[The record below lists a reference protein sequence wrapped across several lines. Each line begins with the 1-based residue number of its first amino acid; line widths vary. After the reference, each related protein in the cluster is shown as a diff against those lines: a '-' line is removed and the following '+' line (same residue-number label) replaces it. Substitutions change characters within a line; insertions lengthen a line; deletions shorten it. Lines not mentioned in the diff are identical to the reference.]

1 MELSDLALF
10 RTVAEAGSVT
20 RAGERLHRVQ
30 SNVTARVKRLESQL
44 GVSLFVRGR
53 RGMSLTAEGRRLMDY
68 ADRLLALAAEAE
80 ADLSAASPR
89 GQLRVGAM
97 ESTAAVHLPR
107 LLSALHARHPLLEV
121 HLAIGTSGALV
132 RQVRAGELASA
143 FVSGDVTDP
152 ALAADPAFVE
162 ELVLVTH
169 SSMRRCRGAVDLR
182 PKTLVAFGAGC
193 TYRAC
198 IEGWLGSQGLRPPRT
213 FEVASYHAMLA
224 CVAAGV
230 GYALA
235 PRSVLATSSA
245 RAAVR
250 THRLTERPWR
260 LTTWLIWRR
269 GDRSRAVEAL
279 RELVRRG
286 TRRRLGGTPGVGD
299 RALGRSG
306 SDSVP
311 VDRVGRAEA

>member
-1 MELSDLALF
+1 MKSAISSGERRIELSDLALF
-10 RTVAEAGSVT
+10 KTVAEVGSVT

-68 ADRLLALAAEAE
+68 ADRLLALAEEAE

-89 GQLRVGAM
+89 GRLRVGAM

-107 LLSALHARHPLLEV
+107 LLSTLHARHPALEV
-121 HLAIGTSGALV
+121 HLTIGTSGALV
-132 RQVRAGELASA
+132 RQVCAGDVSAA
-143 FVSGDVTDP
+143 FVSGDITDP

-169 SSMRRCRGAVDLR
+169 PSIRRCRGAVDLR
-182 PKTLVAFGAGC
+182 TKTLVAFGAGC

-198 IEGWLGSQGLRPPRT
+198 IEGWLGAQSLRPSRT

-235 PRSVLATSSA
+235 PKSVLATSSA

-250 THRLTERPWR
+250 THRLKERPWR

-269 GDRSRAVEAL
+269 GDRSRALEAL
-279 RELVRRG
+279 RELVSREA
-286 TRRRLGGTPGVGD
+286 RRRLGRVTPRDAGA
-299 RALGRSG
+299 RA
-306 SDSVP
+306 
-311 VDRVGRAEA
+311 